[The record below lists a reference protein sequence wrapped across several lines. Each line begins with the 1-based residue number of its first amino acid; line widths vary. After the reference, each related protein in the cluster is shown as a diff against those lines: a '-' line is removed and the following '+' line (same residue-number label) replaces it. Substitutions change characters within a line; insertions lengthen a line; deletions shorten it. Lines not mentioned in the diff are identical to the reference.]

1 MCRLS
6 DVGKEDNYNYKTET
20 HNASEDRHFRLA
32 CPNNCF
38 LYGVFDGHDGARVAN
53 FAQQKLP
60 AELILGQLKGVYLK
74 AISQVYA
81 MFFLHF
87 MGFSVKVK
95 GNI

>member
-1 MCRLS
+1 M
-6 DVGKEDNYNYKTET
+6 GKEDNYNYKTET

-60 AELILGQLKGVYLK
+60 AELILGQLKGTFLKPISHVY
-74 AISQVYA
+74 
-81 MFFLHF
+81 MFLCFT
-87 MGFSVKVK
+87 GSSEKVEVKFRQLMVS
-95 GNI
+95 